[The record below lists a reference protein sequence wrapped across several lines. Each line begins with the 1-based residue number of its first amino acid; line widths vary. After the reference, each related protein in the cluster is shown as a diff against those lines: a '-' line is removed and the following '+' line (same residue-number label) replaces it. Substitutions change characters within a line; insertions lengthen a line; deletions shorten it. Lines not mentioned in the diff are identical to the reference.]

1 MHSRIAKTLKTPGG
15 YLRSW
20 RMSSSISQWQGKIGL
35 LLLSPTML
43 LIVVLIG
50 YPLIYSVTLAF
61 KDLYLVKGIDSA
73 TWVGLDN
80 FIRFFKDPQTPRI
93 IRNTSLYVTGSLIT
107 QFSFGLLIATLL
119 NRKLRFRGIMR
130 AVALIP
136 WVMPTLVATIVW
148 RWILDG
154 QWGILGYVLMQLG
167 VINQPIQWLADPRVI
182 WWSVILVSLW
192 RHFPFWYVNLLAGL
206 QVIPEELYEAAKIDG
221 ASTTTC
227 FIHITIPMLR
237 PIIVVLFLLE
247 TIWRSNEF
255 TTIWTL
261 TRGGPGS
268 ATMTMAPLVYMQS
281 FSFYRMGYS
290 SAIAVL
296 LAIAMMIF
304 TVIYLRRTALDIDRA

>member
-1 MHSRIAKTLKTPGG
+1 MRLSGEASAEASGRLFR
-15 YLRSW
+15 RSGSKG
-20 RMSSSISQWQGKIGL
+20 RLARRQGRIGL
-35 LLLSPTML
+35 LLLSPTVL
-43 LIVVLIG
+43 LIAVLIG
-50 YPLIYSVTLAF
+50 YPLVYAVTLAF
-61 KDLYLVKGIDSA
+61 TDLYLVKGMDSA

-80 FIRFFKDPQTPRI
+80 FMRFFRDPQTPHI
-93 IRNTSLYVTGSLIT
+93 LKNTLIYVTGSLLT
-107 QFSFGLLIATLL
+107 QFAFGLLIATLL
-119 NRKLRFRGIMR
+119 NQSLRFRGIMR

-154 QWGILGYVLMQLG
+154 QWGILDHVLMSLG
-167 VINQPIQWLADPRVI
+167 IIEQPIQWLADPKVI
-182 WWSVILVSLW
+182 WISILVVSLW

-206 QVIPEELYEAAKIDG
+206 QVIPQELYEVAKIDG
-221 ASTTTC
+221 ASVFSSFWHVTL
-227 FIHITIPMLR
+227 PLLR

-261 TRGGPGS
+261 TRGGPGMES
-268 ATMTMAPLVYMQS
+268 MTLAPLVYMQS

-296 LAIAMMIF
+296 LTIAMVIF
-304 TVIYLRRTALDIDRA
+304 TIIYLKRTALDV